1 LNAVQAEMKVTL
13 NMGFK
18 ILRFIFFGN
27 YFVGLLAVALTVEST
42 LQLGVPFNSLSYY
55 ILLFLAPIIYYTY
68 AYMGAKS
75 SDKAQNPRTAWYGK
89 HHNFIHRSQII
100 LSTVALSVF
109 IFMLSRDYMAILHL
123 PLWYWITVA
132 VVVGMAILY
141 YGLVPVFFFNLN
153 LRNTGWFKP
162 FIIGFIWAATAN
174 VLPLILLKIEA
185 GIDFTES
192 PLWFFLFVKNWMFC
206 TVNAIMFD
214 MKDYA
219 IDSNSQLKTFVVRI
233 GLKRTIFYVL
243 IPLLL
248 LGMLSLLVFAYFEHF
263 AAHRILFNM
272 VPFILTLIVAYSM
285 NKRKK
290 IFYYLIVID
299 GLILVKAICGIIAMQ
314 LV

>member
-1 LNAVQAEMKVTL
+1 MWQ
-13 NMGFK
+13 K

-27 YFVGLLAVALTVEST
+27 YFIGLLAVALTVEAT
-42 LQLGVPFNSLSYY
+42 LQLKMPFNSLSYY
-55 ILLFLAPIIYYTY
+55 LLLFFSPIVYYTY
-68 AYMGAKS
+68 AYMGARGS
-75 SDKAQNPRTAWYGK
+75 GHELNPRTAWYAK
-89 HHNFIHRSQII
+89 HRTFIHWSQII
-100 LSTVALSVF
+100 LGTACLGIF
-109 IFMLSRDYMAILHL
+109 IYMLSKDYRAILHL
-123 PLWYWITVA
+123 PILYWIIVLG
-132 VVVGMAILY
+132 VVGMAVLY

-153 LRNTGWFKP
+153 LRNTGWLKP

-174 VLPLILLKIEA
+174 VLPLILLRIES

-192 PLWFFLFVKNWMFC
+192 PFWFFLFIKNWMFC

-219 IDSNSQLKTFVVRI
+219 IDSNTELKTFVVRI
-233 GLKRTIFYVL
+233 GLKKTIFYVL

-248 LGMLSLLVFAYFEHF
+248 LGMLSLLIFAWVQHF
-263 AAHRILFNM
+263 TPGRVAFNL
-272 VPFILTLIVAYSM
+272 VPFVLTLLVAYSM

-314 LV
+314 FI